1 MRIREPSW
9 MTVGIALL
17 CGVLYYLG
25 YYSWAFWVII
35 LGIVLAAIGA
45 VVAVRNPRLLLKESA
60 TTSFLPLETALLSQ
74 YILRAIIIII
84 FLVAAWNL
92 AKLAGYL

>member
-9 MTVGIALL
+9 MTIGIALL
-17 CGVLYYLG
+17 CGVLYFVG
-25 YYSWAFWVII
+25 SYSWAFWVII
-35 LGIVLAAIGA
+35 LGIVLAVFGT
-45 VVAVRNPRLLLKESA
+45 VVAVVNPGLLLKESA
-60 TTSFLPLETALLSQ
+60 RTSFLPEETMLISQ
-74 YILRAIIIII
+74 YVLRAIIIII